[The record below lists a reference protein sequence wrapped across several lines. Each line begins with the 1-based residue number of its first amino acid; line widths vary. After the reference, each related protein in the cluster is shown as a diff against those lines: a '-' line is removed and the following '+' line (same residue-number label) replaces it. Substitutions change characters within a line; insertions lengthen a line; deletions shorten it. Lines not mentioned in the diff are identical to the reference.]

1 MNYQNEPHGVFF
13 LIDNKSFYASVEAVA
28 RGWNPLKIS
37 LVVMSEAE
45 NTNGGLVLATSPEA
59 KKRYHLQANV
69 SRAREVPQDP
79 QLVVVPPRMN
89 LYIKRNLQ
97 INDIFRR
104 FVANEDLMP
113 YSIDESILD
122 LTHSWRLFGKT
133 PREVAVRIQKTVRR
147 ELGLYTTV
155 GIGDN
160 PLQAKLALDLYAKH
174 DADLIGEIH
183 YSTVPQTIWSVD
195 SLTAIWGIA
204 KRTAAHLN
212 RLGIHNMYQLAHVD
226 PYQLNGE
233 MGLMGQQLFAMAW
246 GIDRSQLNK
255 RRGPKN
261 ASLGNSQVLPR
272 DYVKQAEIET
282 VIKEVGEQ
290 VASRLRHHHKQA
302 GCVSLGIGFSYAAS
316 ETDGR
321 SGFHQEMRIAPTDQ
335 NAEITAAI
343 LSLFR
348 RNWEGQAIRNVA
360 VYTSRLCPSTG
371 LQLNFF
377 EPAKTQLKRV
387 KADHV
392 VDTIRDRFGFTR
404 LVYANSLQKGG
415 TAIDRAL
422 LVGGHNGGNAYE

>member
-1 MNYQNEPHGVFF
+1 MNYQKEPHGVFF

-28 RGWNPLKIS
+28 RGLNPLKVT
-37 LVVMSEAE
+37 LVVMSEAD

-59 KKRYHLQANV
+59 KLRYHLQANV
-69 SRAREVPQDP
+69 SRQREVPQDP
-79 QLVVVPPRMN
+79 QLMVVPPRMN

-122 LTHSWRLFGKT
+122 LTHSWRLFGQT

-174 DADLIGEIH
+174 TPDLIGEIH
-183 YSTVPQTIWSVD
+183 YDTVPKTIWPVD
-195 SLTAIWGIA
+195 QLTDVWSIG
-204 KRTAAHLN
+204 KRTAKHLN
-212 RLGIHNMYQLAHVD
+212 RLGIHNMYELAHVD
-226 PYQLNGE
+226 PYQLNAE
-233 MGLMGQQLFAMAW
+233 LGLMGQQLFALAW
-246 GIDRSQLNK
+246 GIDRSQLRK

-272 DYVKQAEIET
+272 DYVQQVEIET

-290 VASRLRHHHKQA
+290 VAARLRHHHKLA
-302 GCVSLGIGFSYAAS
+302 GCISLGVGFSYAAS
-316 ETDGR
+316 EADGR
-321 SGFHQEMRIAPTDQ
+321 SGFHQELRIAPTDQ
-335 NAEITAAI
+335 NAVISQALLRI
-343 LSLFR
+343 FHQH
-348 RNWEGQAIRNVA
+348 WQGQAIRNLA
-360 VYTSRLCPSTG
+360 VYTSRLSPATG

-377 EPAKTQLKRV
+377 EPAKNQIKRV

-392 VDTIRDRFGFTR
+392 VDDIRDQFGFTK
-404 LVYANSLQKGG
+404 LVYASSLMHGG
-415 TAIDRAL
+415 TAISRAS